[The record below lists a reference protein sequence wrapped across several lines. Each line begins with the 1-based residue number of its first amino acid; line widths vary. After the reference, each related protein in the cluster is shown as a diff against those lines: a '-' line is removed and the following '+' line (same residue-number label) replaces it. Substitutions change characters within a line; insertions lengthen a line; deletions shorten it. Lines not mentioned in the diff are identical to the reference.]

1 MFIFIVLQLTITA
14 WINYPVDY
22 KKEIDDGKINLLSYF
37 SENGTGLKDKDDN
50 DYTLNLAES
59 AFDENYCLNSIS

>member
-22 KKEIDDGKINLLSYF
+22 KREIDDGKINLLTYY
-37 SENGTGLKDKDDN
+37 SEVGKGLKDQDN
-50 DYTLNLAES
+50 DDYTLSLTRS
-59 AFDENYCLNSIS
+59 AKDEDYCLDSIS